1 MSKRNKVRIR
11 RAFRKAN
18 LILMD
23 LAAGAAY
30 AINR

>member
-11 RAFRKAN
+11 RAFRRAN
-18 LILMD
+18 KLLLE
-23 LAAGAAY
+23 LASGAAY